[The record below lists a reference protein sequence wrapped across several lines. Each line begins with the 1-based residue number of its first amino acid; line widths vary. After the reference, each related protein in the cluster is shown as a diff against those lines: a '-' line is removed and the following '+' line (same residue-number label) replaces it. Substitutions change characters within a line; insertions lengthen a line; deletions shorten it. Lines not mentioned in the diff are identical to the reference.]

1 LEHPLR
7 SPVKLAE
14 EAVKVDSKGFIQ
26 LLDEVGRIL
35 LDEAQG
41 RSESHGFKIVGRLVH
56 LPPSGEAIVVGDL
69 HGDLESLI
77 HILKESGLPER
88 ASTESVYLV
97 FLGDYG
103 DRGVLSPEVY
113 YVVFTLKKMFPERVI
128 IMRGNHE
135 GPRDLLAHPHDL
147 PYYLERRFQGSGR
160 EVYERL
166 TGLFDYFHLAVLVEG
181 RYVMLHGGVPSK
193 AKTLEDVAYA
203 RITHPEESHLEEILW
218 SDPAEGIS
226 GTLFS
231 PRGAG
236 RLFGPDVTWSFLK
249 MVGAQLLIRGHE
261 PSEEGYKTNHAGR
274 VLTLFSRRGPPY
286 YNPTGAYLHLNLS
299 EEVDDPKEII
309 RRIHKF

>member
-1 LEHPLR
+1 
-7 SPVKLAE
+7 
-14 EAVKVDSKGFIQ
+14 
-26 LLDEVGRIL
+26 
-35 LDEAQG
+35 
-41 RSESHGFKIVGRLVH
+41 
-56 LPPSGEAIVVGDL
+56 
-69 HGDLESLI
+69 
-77 HILKESGLPER
+77 
-88 ASTESVYLV
+88 
-97 FLGDYG
+97 
-103 DRGVLSPEVY
+103 VLSPEVY

-166 TGLFDYFHLAVLVEG
+166 TGLFNYFHLAVLVEG

-203 RITHPEESHLEEILW
+203 HITHPEESHLEEILW
-218 SDPAEGIS
+218 SDPVEGIS